1 MRRIDAPQA
10 GWYPDPLSR
19 TQLLWWDG
27 LDWTRVRR
35 APPSDSELEASK
47 VAIER
52 PPPLEVGASVPQSG
66 MSRAD
71 SQRIIAEV
79 RDVARDEVDRAA
91 EMFGQRASAAAREIT
106 PLITGYTNRLLNWVR
121 IGIVVATIL
130 LVGWFVFQVI
140 AEATFLDWLGDRI
153 DNITDQNGVTD
164 LVTPR
169 NVEVLSR

>member
-52 PPPLEVGASVPQSG
+52 PPPLEVGTSVPQSG